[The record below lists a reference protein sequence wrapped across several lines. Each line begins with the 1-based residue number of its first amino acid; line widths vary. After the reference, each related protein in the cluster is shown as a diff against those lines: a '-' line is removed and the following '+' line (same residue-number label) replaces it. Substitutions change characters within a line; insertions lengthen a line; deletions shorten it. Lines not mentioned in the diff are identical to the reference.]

1 MKRLVVGLVMGALV
15 MGSSAT
21 LAQEGGTLGA
31 VQARGSLVCGVN
43 GGLPGMSV
51 LSEATGQYDG
61 MDADFCR
68 AVAAAVLGD
77 PNAVEYRPLTADQ
90 RATAIQGGEVDVIF
104 RNTTNTISRD
114 AAWGD
119 FGPTIFYDG
128 QGMMVRADVGATTL
142 EDLAGATIC
151 VTSGTTTELNL
162 TDQMTFLG
170 VEFTPVVSAEIDTV
184 YGQYEEGRCDAVTSD
199 RSQLVGRKST
209 FANPDDHVIL
219 DVVMSKE
226 PLAPVVATGDN
237 QWGDIVT
244 WVVQRHHRGRG
255 AGRQLGQPG
264 RDAGWHQPQHPAPA
278 GRDRRAGR
286 PAGPLQR
293 LRREGH
299 RGRRQL
305 RRDLRPRLRAGHVAR
320 ARARSQ
326 RAVDERRA
334 DVLAALPLIDHD
346 GLMTPGRRSCA
357 TPGSFVCPGCR

>member
-1 MKRLVVGLVMGALV
+1 MGALV

-21 LAQEGGTLGA
+21 LAQEGGTLAA

-51 LSEATGQYDG
+51 LNEATGQYDG
-61 MDADFCR
+61 MDADYCR
-68 AVAAAVLGD
+68 ALAAAVLGD

-114 AAWGD
+114 ATWGD

-209 FANPDDHVIL
+209 FASPDDHVIL

-244 WVVQRHHRGRG
+244 WVVNATVEAEELGVSSANLAEMQGG
-255 AGRQLGQPG
+255 ANPNI
-264 RDAGWHQPQHPAPA
+264 
-278 GRDRRAGR
+278 
-286 PAGPLQR
+286 QR
-293 LRREGH
+293 LLGETGELGAMLGLPNDFAAKVIAAVGNYGEIYDRAFGPDTSLALE
-299 RGRRQL
+299 RGL
-305 RRDLRPRLRAGHVAR
+305 NELWTNG
-320 ARARSQ
+320 
-326 RAVDERRA
+326 
-334 DVLAALPLIDHD
+334 
-346 GLMTPGRRSCA
+346 GLMYSPPFR
-357 TPGSFVCPGCR
+357 

>member
-1 MKRLVVGLVMGALV
+1 MGALV
-15 MGSSAT
+15 IGSSAT
-21 LAQEGGTLGA
+21 LAQEGGTLAA

-51 LSEATGQYDG
+51 LNEATGQYDG

-114 AAWGD
+114 ATWGD

-128 QGMMVRADVGATTL
+128 QGMMVRADLGATTL

-237 QWGDIVT
+237 QWGDIVQ
-244 WVVQRHHRGRG
+244 WVVN
-255 AGRQLGQPG
+255 ATIEAEELGVSSANLAEMQGGTNPNI
-264 RDAGWHQPQHPAPA
+264 
-278 GRDRRAGR
+278 
-286 PAGPLQR
+286 QR
-293 LRREGH
+293 LLGETGELGALLGLSNDFAAKVIAAVGNYGEIYDRAFGPDTSLALE
-299 RGRRQL
+299 RGL
-305 RRDLRPRLRAGHVAR
+305 NELWTNG
-320 ARARSQ
+320 
-326 RAVDERRA
+326 
-334 DVLAALPLIDHD
+334 
-346 GLMTPGRRSCA
+346 GLMYSPPFR
-357 TPGSFVCPGCR
+357 

>member
-1 MKRLVVGLVMGALV
+1 
-15 MGSSAT
+15 MGSSVT
-21 LAQEGGTLGA
+21 LAQEGGTLAA

-51 LSEATGQYDG
+51 LNEATGQYDG
-61 MDADFCR
+61 MDADYCR
-68 AVAAAVLGD
+68 ALAAAVLGD

-114 AAWGD
+114 ATWGD

-209 FANPDDHVIL
+209 FASPDDHVIL

-244 WVVQRHHRGRG
+244 WVVN
-255 AGRQLGQPG
+255 ATIEAEELGVSSANLAEMQGGTNPNI
-264 RDAGWHQPQHPAPA
+264 
-278 GRDRRAGR
+278 
-286 PAGPLQR
+286 QR
-293 LRREGH
+293 LLGETGELGAMLGLSNDFAAKVIAAVGNYGEIYDRAFGPDTSLALE
-299 RGRRQL
+299 RGL
-305 RRDLRPRLRAGHVAR
+305 NELWTNG
-320 ARARSQ
+320 
-326 RAVDERRA
+326 
-334 DVLAALPLIDHD
+334 
-346 GLMTPGRRSCA
+346 GLMYSPPFR
-357 TPGSFVCPGCR
+357 

>member
-1 MKRLVVGLVMGALV
+1 VIGLVMGALV
-15 MGSSAT
+15 IGPSTT
-21 LAQEGGTLGA
+21 LAQGGGTLAA

-51 LSEATGQYDG
+51 LNQETGQYEG

-128 QGMMVRADVGATTL
+128 QGMMVRADLGATSL

-199 RSQLVGRKST
+199 RSQLVGRKSA
-209 FANPDDHVIL
+209 FASPDDHVIL

-244 WVVQRHHRGRG
+244 WVVN
-255 AGRQLGQPG
+255 ATIEAEELGVSAANLAEMQGGTNPSI
-264 RDAGWHQPQHPAPA
+264 
-278 GRDRRAGR
+278 
-286 PAGPLQR
+286 QR
-293 LRREGH
+293 LLGETGELGAMLGLPNDFAAKVIMAVGNYGEIYDRAFGPETPLALE
-299 RGRRQL
+299 RGL
-305 RRDLRPRLRAGHVAR
+305 NELWTNG
-320 ARARSQ
+320 
-326 RAVDERRA
+326 
-334 DVLAALPLIDHD
+334 
-346 GLMTPGRRSCA
+346 GLMYSPPFR
-357 TPGSFVCPGCR
+357 

>member
-1 MKRLVVGLVMGALV
+1 
-15 MGSSAT
+15 
-21 LAQEGGTLGA
+21 
-31 VQARGSLVCGVN
+31 
-43 GGLPGMSV
+43 
-51 LSEATGQYDG
+51 
-61 MDADFCR
+61 
-68 AVAAAVLGD
+68 
-77 PNAVEYRPLTADQ
+77 
-90 RATAIQGGEVDVIF
+90 VDVIF

-128 QGMMVRADVGATTL
+128 QGMMVRADLGATSL

-244 WVVQRHHRGRG
+244 WVVNATIEAEELGVSSANLAEM
-255 AGRQLGQPG
+255 AGGTNPNI
-264 RDAGWHQPQHPAPA
+264 
-278 GRDRRAGR
+278 
-286 PAGPLQR
+286 QR
-293 LRREGH
+293 LLGETGELGALLGLSNDFAAKVIAAVGNYGEIYDRAFGPDTPLALE
-299 RGRRQL
+299 RGL
-305 RRDLRPRLRAGHVAR
+305 NELWANG
-320 ARARSQ
+320 
-326 RAVDERRA
+326 
-334 DVLAALPLIDHD
+334 
-346 GLMTPGRRSCA
+346 GLMYSPPFR
-357 TPGSFVCPGCR
+357 